1 MNRIDKKFKDLGGEK
16 ALITFVTAGD
26 PDLET
31 TKKLVTEM
39 ERSGADLIELG
50 VPFSD
55 PIAEGPT
62 IQKASLRALRGGVT
76 LVRIFEL
83 VRELRRETDIPLL
96 LMMYVNTIF
105 RFGTERFFDLCE
117 KTGIDGVI
125 VPDLPYEEKDEI
137 SAYAEKYGVKQIS
150 LVAPTSRRRIA
161 KIASDAEGFLY
172 CVSSTGVTGTRSEF
186 STNFDEFFGEIKKSV
201 KIPCCVGFGISS
213 PEQAAKMSA
222 YCDGVIVG
230 SGIVKIV
237 ERYGRDSAAPVGE
250 FVKGLKNGMKNPEN
264 AK

>member
-1 MNRIDKKFKDLGGEK
+1 MNRIDKKFADLNGEK

-31 TKKLVTEM
+31 TKRLVLEM
-39 ERSGADLIELG
+39 EKSGADLIELG

-62 IQKASLRALRGGVT
+62 IQRASLRALRGGVT
-76 LVRIFEL
+76 LVKIFDL
-83 VRELRRETDIPLL
+83 VRELRRETEVPLL

-105 RFGTERFFDLCE
+105 RFGIERFFALCAE
-117 KTGIDGVI
+117 TGIDGVI
-125 VPDLPYEEKDEI
+125 VPDLPYEEKDELSDAARRFGI
-137 SAYAEKYGVKQIS
+137 RQIS
-150 LVAPTSRRRIA
+150 LVAPTSHERIA
-161 KIASDAEGFLY
+161 RIAGEAEGFLY

-186 STNFDEFFGEIKKSV
+186 KTDFDEFFGEIKKSV

-213 PEQAAKMSA
+213 PEQARKMSS

-230 SGIVKIV
+230 SGIVNIV
-237 ERYGRDSAAPVGE
+237 ERCGTDSVSPVGE
-250 FVKGLKNGMKNPEN
+250 FTASLKNAMR
-264 AK
+264 